1 MAEHSHPRRGQ
12 WARRAAPIGM
22 VAAALVGGACAS
34 EPSPAEA
41 RDERV
46 RERLEAT
53 FSGAQVDCILD
64 AVDAPTRDAL
74 DATATLA
81 SDSDELAAYSEA
93 VNACVTGATTT
104 TSEAAT
110 TTAPPDEGE

>member
-1 MAEHSHPRRGQ
+1 MAERARPPHRR
-12 WARRAAPIGM
+12 WARG
-22 VAAALVGGACAS
+22 AAAIGLLAASLVGGACTS
-34 EPSPAEA
+34 DPSPAEA

-64 AVDAPTRDAL
+64 AVDAPTREAL

-81 SDSDELAAYSEA
+81 ADSDELAAYSEA
-93 VNACVTGATTT
+93 VNTCVTGATTT
-104 TSEAAT
+104 TAAPT